1 MKCKYCG
8 NEWKIG
14 ETPKGNR
21 TYITGAC
28 PACGKMLMPESIRL
42 PDFQQLL
49 CKVRAEFGEKALFD
63 RTKLLNCCEDLAPHL
78 SRERRL
84 LEHFFE
90 AGVCEGFLAVQN
102 LSSRQQQD
110 FFQKA
115 VKTITEETYLD
126 ETAAAAV
133 CEAFLLALSGKF
145 FPSMHRQRKQTV
157 SVSDRNQG
165 QIAEQQFLQGE
176 EFYKKACQGIDSANN
191 FQKACACYKN
201 AADYGH
207 AMAQCQLG
215 VLYQEGRGVAKD
227 EKKAFEYFMQ
237 SAIAEKNCARAQF
250 YVGFCY
256 YYGKGVQKDID
267 KAVYWHTLSAENGD
281 SYAQGYLGFFLETG
295 KGLPVDYR
303 KASEW
308 YEKAAQQGNVS
319 AQYNLARLYM
329 YGKGV
334 PSEPQKAVPLFRK
347 AAEQGNMYAQYT
359 LGTCYETGNG
369 IMRSEKEAVFWFTK
383 AMQQGYAEAAAKL
396 GRCYAE
402 GRSVAQNEQKAAE
415 MYEFALKKGCTSV
428 AVPLLKIYFN
438 KEKRTEKECQMIQQA
453 FLSLPQEQATELLKQ
468 FRIKLLSI
476 AGDMCSYSDT
486 QSTGEQFLS
495 VALGKTPVQAGQGTD
510 SKTNSADAAATSVSV
525 PASKRK
531 VPNYGKYKKDLESYY
546 LQLGGQ
552 PLTESQI
559 FLFIESY
566 SLHKFQITTDD
577 VRQDLQEIY
586 AKHQR

>member
-28 PACGKMLMPESIRL
+28 PACGKMLVPESIRL
-42 PDFQQLL
+42 PDFQKLL
-49 CKVRAEFGEKALFD
+49 CKIRAEFGEEALFD
-63 RTKLLNCCEDLAPHL
+63 RTKILNCCEDLAPQL

-84 LEHFFE
+84 LEHFFD

-102 LSSRQQQD
+102 LSSLQQQD
-110 FFQKA
+110 FLQKA

-126 ETAAAAV
+126 EMAAEAV
-133 CEAFLLALSGKF
+133 CETFLLAVAGKF
-145 FPSMHRQRKQTV
+145 SPSTHRRTKQIF

-165 QIAEQQFLQGE
+165 QMAEQQFLQGE
-176 EFYKKACQGIDSANN
+176 EFYKKACQGIDSTNN
-191 FQKACACYKN
+191 FQKACACYQN

-227 EKKAFEYFMQ
+227 EKKAFAYFMRA
-237 SAIAEKNCARAQF
+237 AIVEKNCARAQY

-256 YYGKGVQKDID
+256 YYGKGIQKDID
-267 KAVYWHTLSAENGD
+267 KAVYWYTLSAEKGD
-281 SYAQGYLGFFLETG
+281 PYAQNHLGVFLETG
-295 KGLPVDYR
+295 QGLPVDYR
-303 KASEW
+303 KAFE
-308 YEKAAQQGNVS
+308 YYQKAAQQRNVS

-329 YGKGV
+329 YGKGI

-347 AAEQGNMYAQYT
+347 AAEQGHMYAQYN
-359 LGTCYETGNG
+359 LGRCYETGNG
-369 IMRSEKEAVFWFTK
+369 IMQSGKEAVFWFTK
-383 AMQQGYAEAAAKL
+383 AMQQGYAEAAASL

-402 GRSVAQNEQKAAE
+402 GRGVAQNEQKAAE

-428 AVPLLKIYFN
+428 AVPLLKIYFR
-438 KEKRTEKECQMIQQA
+438 KEERTEKECQMIQQT
-453 FLSLPQEQATELLKQ
+453 FLSLPQEQATELLKE
-468 FRIKLLSI
+468 FSIRLLCI
-476 AGDMCSYSDT
+476 AHDLCLYPDT
-486 QSTGEQFLS
+486 QSTGEQFLA

-510 SKTNSADAAATSVSV
+510 SKTNSANAAAPPVSV

-531 VPNYGKYKKDLESYY
+531 VLNYGKYKKNLESYY

-552 PLTESQI
+552 QLTESQI

-577 VRQDLQEIY
+577 VREDLQEIY
-586 AKHQR
+586 AKYHR